1 MAMLTRPRR
10 SESPDGGPR
19 EQPALAVAVREAGRF
34 DRHLVSWRGGL
45 LAAIPVVAVLGG
57 AIAAGDPVAGV
68 TMGAGAMLVG
78 IAWRTGGG
86 RPPLALMATD
96 ALVMAISTFVGC
108 VTGSVSWLHFIVLG
122 LWALMAGLLVAVGNR
137 GAIVGTQAIIA
148 VVVFGRFSQPAAQAL
163 GLAGL
168 VLAGGLSQVLFLGL
182 IRWPTPLRGQRQLT
196 AAAYRAL
203 ALVATGSLEVSPL
216 PAAAALD
223 EAQAALSSPT
233 LFGDSALLTLRSL
246 VDEGHRIRVSL
257 SAIHGLIRQQRS
269 TGADR
274 DDPAMEGID
283 RVLELTRES
292 LELAAAAIE
301 SDEQAGEELARRV
314 ALLTSVTAALAPTEL
329 TPQSSSP
336 LAASAAVNLAR
347 RLPGLAD
354 QLRAIAALA
363 PTAGEG
369 GGLRSRRPH
378 HALNRPVARVRA
390 DAEQLR
396 ANISVHSPAGRHAL
410 RLAVVVLVA
419 EAISTHLPLH
429 RGYWMVVAAAT
440 VLRPEFGATFTRG
453 TERFLGAAL
462 GVGLAGAIAVIFNPS
477 GGTTVVIVG
486 LMAWAGY
493 SIFPASFAIGF
504 GFITALVVFLINV
517 ISPDTLATAGARLLD
532 TIVGGTLGLIAYAV
546 WPTWAQTSARQSI
559 ANLVGAER
567 AYLDGV
573 LAALV
578 DGRRARE
585 QEMRP
590 LARRVRLERTNTEAT
605 VARSL
610 SEPQTR
616 RIDADDSQSALA
628 AMRRLVQ
635 GAHVL
640 RLDAQEDRD
649 RQPLPALG
657 KLASDLDG
665 QLGRIGASLAGQRDA
680 RPAVVELPDLRASY
694 GAFEADAP
702 HDREGEALLAQL
714 DELVDAANGLAEI
727 TVRPPEA
734 GDVAGGPTAGPPE
747 AGDVAGGPTAGP
759 PEAGDVAG
767 GREPG
772 AEG

>member
-10 SESPDGGPR
+10 PEVPDGGPR

-96 ALVMAISTFVGC
+96 ALVMATSTFVGC
-108 VTGSVSWLHFIVLG
+108 VTGSVSWVHFIVLG
-122 LWALMAGLLVAVGNR
+122 LWALMAGLLVGVGNR

-168 VLAGGLSQVLFLGL
+168 VLAGGLAQVLFLGL

-203 ALVATGSLEVSPL
+203 ALVATGSLDVSPL

-233 LFGDSALLTLRSL
+233 LFGDSALMTLRSL

-269 TGADR
+269 TGAVR

-301 SDEQAGEELARRV
+301 SDERAGEELPRRV
-314 ALLTSVTAALAPTEL
+314 AQLSSVTAALAPTEL
-329 TPQSSSP
+329 TPQSSSPSP

-347 RLPGLAD
+347 RLPGLAG

-378 HALNRPVARVRA
+378 QALNRPLARLRA

-396 ANISVHSPAGRHAL
+396 ANISLHSPAGRHAL

-504 GFITALVVFLINV
+504 GFITSLVVFLINV

-532 TIVGGTLGLIAYAV
+532 TIIGGTLGLIAYAV
-546 WPTWAQTSARQSI
+546 WPTWAQTSARQSL

-578 DGRRARE
+578 EGRRARE

-590 LARRVRLERTNTEAT
+590 LARRVRLERTNAEAT
-605 VARSL
+605 IARSL

-616 RIDADDSQSALA
+616 RIDADDSQGALA

-649 RQPLPALG
+649 RRPLPALG

-665 QLGRIGASLAGQRDA
+665 QLGRIGASLAGQRDS
-680 RPAVVELPDLRASY
+680 RPAVVDLPNLRASY
-694 GAFEADAP
+694 GAFEQDAP

-727 TVRPPEA
+727 TVRAPEA
-734 GDVAGGPTAGPPE
+734 EGVTD
-747 AGDVAGGPTAGP
+747 
-759 PEAGDVAG
+759 
-767 GREPG
+767 GRQTG